1 MKYIIF
7 DLDGT
12 LLDSM
17 YIWKNVSSLYL
28 EKQGIQ
34 PPEGMIN
41 IVKKFTIPEAARYFI
56 ATFSLPFTENEVVES
71 IIDIVADKYRNEI
84 QLKPYALNFIQ
95 KQKELGS
102 KMCILTASESSY
114 IFAALERLNLL
125 PYFEC
130 ILTCTEIGLTKKDP
144 LVYKIAM
151 ERLGGNI
158 ENTYVFEDA
167 LYAVKSAHQG
177 GFSVIAIEDSCALP
191 DKNEIMNLCTRYIQN
206 YNELL

>member
-56 ATFSLPFTENEVVES
+56 STFSLPFTENEVVES